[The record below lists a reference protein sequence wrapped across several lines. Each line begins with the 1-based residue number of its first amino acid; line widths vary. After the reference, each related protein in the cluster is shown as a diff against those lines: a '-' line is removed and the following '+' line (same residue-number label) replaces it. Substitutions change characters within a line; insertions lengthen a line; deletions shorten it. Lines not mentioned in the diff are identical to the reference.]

1 MRRIIAQAGL
11 LFATTLAL
19 AVWAGATS
27 PASRVIFQDSDSP
40 SQGAPTPSAARTGP
54 HRLLVQLFLGRTIA
68 SAQEVSITT
77 IFRPR
82 SFVVLADADVTGGSE
97 QALISQVREVFS
109 LGEVVSLGSSIVPL
123 SGGAAMLDDD
133 GDRIELR
140 LQGHALGERAVRLVV
155 SELRDGQEVVA
166 TSVIARSGKT
176 VVLAGPAAARA
187 RGDQEINFVCLT
199 PLD

>member
-1 MRRIIAQAGL
+1 L
-11 LFATTLAL
+11 L
-19 AVWAGATS
+19 AVRAGAIS
-27 PASRVIFQDSDSP
+27 PAARVFFGDSP
-40 SQGAPTPSAARTGP
+40 SPAKAAPEPSAARTGP
-54 HRLLVQLFLGRTIA
+54 HRLLVQLFRGRTLA

-97 QALISQVREVFS
+97 QALISQVGEIFS

-123 SGGAAMLDDD
+123 SGGAALLDDD

-140 LQGHALGERAVRLVV
+140 LEGHALGGRAARVVV
-155 SELRDGQEVVA
+155 SELRDGLEVVA

-176 VVLAGPAAARA
+176 VVLAAPATARA
-187 RGDQEINFVCLT
+187 RGDQQIIFVCLT